1 MRDSQHKAGILS
13 RIAGLGWMGAAL
25 TALGAAANQIL
36 DVLLL
41 IAG

>member
-1 MRDSQHKAGILS
+1 MSKFIS
-13 RIAGLGWMGAAL
+13 RITSIGWMGAAL

>member
-1 MRDSQHKAGILS
+1 MNKLIS
-13 RIAGLGWMGAAL
+13 RIASVGWMGAAL